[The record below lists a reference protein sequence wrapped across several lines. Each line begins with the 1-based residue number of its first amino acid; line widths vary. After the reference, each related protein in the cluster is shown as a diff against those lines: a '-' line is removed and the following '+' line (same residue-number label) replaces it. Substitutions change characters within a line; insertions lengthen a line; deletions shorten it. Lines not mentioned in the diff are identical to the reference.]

1 MQKSFIALLALLF
14 TSVHAF
20 VSSRGML
27 RTAPLAASFRLA
39 LSSKSQLSK
48 SASTSMFSR
57 ATSDVTSLAYG
68 TLTSKLKIITQLHRA
83 KAVLEYDQWVF
94 MPQAEATSRERGAQ
108 LSALAELI
116 HEKETDPQLLELIA
130 RAEEEQLF
138 LPGSDNKR
146 LLDLTKRDFE
156 QNARVSPE
164 LAGKVACLK
173 VEAYSKWMEARTK
186 DDFQIFAPTL
196 KECFETAKQVAD
208 AKSDGKVSTYTHMLD
223 EFEMGMAQQRI
234 DEIFA
239 EIESAL
245 VPLIQKVLQSDY
257 QPSKAPLEGT
267 FPLDAQRKVGDE
279 IVKSIGF
286 NTELGRVDVSA
297 HPFTTSFSP
306 SDVRITSRFK
316 GSEWYQG
323 LAGLVHE
330 AGHGTSF

>member
-1 MQKSFIALLALLF
+1 MST
-14 TSVHAF
+14 TS
-20 VSSRGML
+20 
-27 RTAPLAASFRLA
+27 
-39 LSSKSQLSK
+39 
-48 SASTSMFSR
+48 
-57 ATSDVTSLAYG
+57 TSDVTPASAYA
-68 TLTSKLKIITQLHRA
+68 TLTSKLKSITQLHRA

-116 HEKETDPQLLELIA
+116 HEKETDPRLWELIA
-130 RAEEEQLF
+130 QAEEEQLS
-138 LPGSDNKR
+138 GTDSER
-146 LLDLTKRDFE
+146 LLELTKRDFE

-164 LAGKVACLK
+164 LAGKVASLK
-173 VEAYSKWMEARTK
+173 VEAYGKWVEARTK

-196 KECFETAKQVAD
+196 KDCFETAKQVAD
-208 AKSDGKVSTYTHMLD
+208 AKSDGKVSTYTQMLD

-257 QPSKAPLEGT
+257 QPSKAPLEGI
-267 FPLDAQRKVGDE
+267 FPLDDQRKLGDK
-279 IVKSIGF
+279 IVTSIGF
-286 NTELGRVDVSA
+286 NTELGRVDESV

-306 SDVRITSRFK
+306 SDVRIASRFK
-316 GSEWYQG
+316 ESEWCQG

-330 AGHGTSF
+330 AGHGTSFSLCLCLGKRVHHTHTLFPLCCSHVRTKLGVVGPFYRYASFNGCA